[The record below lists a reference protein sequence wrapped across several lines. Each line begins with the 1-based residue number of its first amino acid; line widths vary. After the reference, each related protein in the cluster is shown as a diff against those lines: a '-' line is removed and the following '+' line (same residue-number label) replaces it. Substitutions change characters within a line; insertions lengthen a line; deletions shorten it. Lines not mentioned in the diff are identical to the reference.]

1 MRWSSVVAAA
11 ALAVS
16 SGAAGDA
23 VVSQMEE
30 PKLPSAASMQGPDS
44 VDAVGKPVGER
55 DPLGLGH
62 IVVDRAGVSDLLQ
75 AFVYAPK
82 AVRLE
87 YMADEVEVR
96 SLSDAS
102 QLVERVRK
110 AEYQFK
116 IGIDYNEWVLF
127 GTGKYI
133 DWESSIEKDLIRI
146 DFVPVERNDDFKV
159 IREIGPAGAYIF
171 EYRKDRWQLTQ
182 ELR

>member
-1 MRWSSVVAAA
+1 LVVAIAV
-11 ALAVS
+11 LAVG

-23 VVSQMEE
+23 AVGRLEE
-30 PKLPSAASMQGPDS
+30 TKLPSAASMQKPDS
-44 VDAVGKPVGER
+44 VDTSGKPVDEQ
-55 DPLGLGH
+55 DLLGLGD
-62 IVVDRAGVSDLLQ
+62 IVADRASVSDLLQ

-87 YMADEVEVR
+87 YMADQVEVR

-102 QLVERVRK
+102 QLVERVPK
-110 AEYQFK
+110 AEYEFK

-133 DWESSIEKDLIRI
+133 DWESSVKKGSIRI
-146 DFVPVERNDDFKV
+146 DFVPVERDDDFRV